1 MTVTATDA
9 PSGPSGDA
17 AVPALEVVD
26 LAVRFGVVAALD
38 GVSFDVRA
46 GELFAVIGPNGAGKT
61 SLFNVLSRIYDP
73 SSGRLHYF
81 GSDLARLRPHQLAG
95 AGVARTFQNLGLFP
109 MSSVLDNVLV
119 GRSHLMRAGTVRA
132 GLSLPSV
139 RREERAHREAAM
151 EALRFVGI
159 DAMAGRPVGLLPYGV
174 QKKVEIARAVAMDP
188 RLLLLDEPVAGMS
201 RDERSEITELVRTV
215 HAERGVT
222 IVLVEH
228 DMGVV
233 MSLADRVLVLDFGRP
248 VALGTP
254 AEVQANPEVIRAY
267 LGEPMAAGGGGAG

>member
-1 MTVTATDA
+1 VTA
-9 PSGPSGDA
+9 
-17 AVPALEVVD
+17 ALEVEEVS
-26 LAVRFGVVAALD
+26 VRFGVVAALD
-38 GVSFDVRA
+38 GVSFQVEP

-73 SSGRLHYF
+73 TRGRLRYF
-81 GSDLARLRPHQLAG
+81 GADLIRLRPHQLAG

-109 MSSVLDNVLV
+109 LSSVLDNVLV
-119 GRSHLMRAGTVRA
+119 GRGHLMTAGTVRA

-151 EALRFVGI
+151 EALRFTGI
-159 DAMAGRPVGLLPYGV
+159 EAVAAHPVGLLPYGM
-174 QKKVEIARAVAMDP
+174 QKRVEIARALAMEP
-188 RLLLLDEPVAGMS
+188 KLLLLDEPVAGMS
-201 RDERSEITELVRTV
+201 RDERSEITELVRTI

-222 IVLVEH
+222 IVIVEH

-233 MSLADRVLVLDFGRP
+233 MSLAQRVLVLDFGRP

-267 LGEPMAAGGGGAG
+267 LGEPIGAAGGAAG